1 MTQVKLNYEIEY
13 LFNSEGKN
21 MQNNLISISK
31 ENNKPR
37 MLGYSS

>member
-13 LFNSEGKN
+13 LLNSEGGN

-31 ENNKPR
+31 EKNKLRTPE
-37 MLGYSS
+37 YSS

>member
-13 LFNSEGKN
+13 LLNSEGEN

-31 ENNKPR
+31 EKNKPR
-37 MLGYSS
+37 TLEYSS